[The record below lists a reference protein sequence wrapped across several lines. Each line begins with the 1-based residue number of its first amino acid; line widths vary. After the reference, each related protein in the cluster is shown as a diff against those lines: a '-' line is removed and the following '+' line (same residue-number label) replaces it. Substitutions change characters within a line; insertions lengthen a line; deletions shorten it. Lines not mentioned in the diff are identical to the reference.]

1 MKRVA
6 AILLVAMLCCGF
18 IPQHRASRQDR
29 RYWGVSELYAEAIK
43 QATIHHDTIGAVAA
57 IEAIFQQD
65 SNYGPALN
73 LMARLSR
80 RPDRSA
86 LYAER
91 AYFTDTTN
99 RYYLEDY
106 GRALV
111 AAGKYDKAVG
121 VMKRIVDNKSTDP
134 DHYRILALLYDSR
147 KRPSEALAVLDTAEV
162 RFGRI
167 SQLGRLRQYLLLKTG
182 QTLLALA
189 DARKA
194 VEEAPYIAEN
204 HIALGQVYAT
214 VRRDSLALV
223 SFQQAIAIDSLDVE
237 PWAALEEFYRDKG
250 NIEQSLVIMNRLF
263 ASDKIALGRKIE
275 EWRRLAS
282 DMANYRNHYPLYDQ
296 LIKRLYILYPDSR
309 DVAKL
314 YIQHL
319 ILSGEVEQAL
329 VMQKGLLAGEKRSV
343 AEYLQVIEMES
354 YLNRPDS
361 VAHYTNIA
369 SMLFPEN
376 RQLLAAQSYLAV
388 HNKEYDRAI
397 AINKEMLK
405 GAESDSV
412 RSELWGSI
420 GDIEHQRN
428 NMKQCYKA
436 YEKALRY
443 DADNSSV
450 LNNYA
455 YFLSLEGRNLERA
468 FTMATR
474 ATVLSENNP
483 TFLDTKA
490 WVLYKLGRY
499 GEAKKVM
506 QQALSLDRSQS
517 PEFSLHYGDI
527 LFALGEEFMAK
538 IYWRKA
544 LERGA
549 DAKEIERRF
558 SPQTP
563 QK

>member
-1 MKRVA
+1 MKRGV
-6 AILLVAMLCCGF
+6 AILLVALLCCGF
-18 IPQHRASRQDR
+18 IPQHMALRQEK
-29 RYWGVSELYAEAIK
+29 RYWSVSELYAEAIK
-43 QATIHHDTIGAVAA
+43 YATIHHDTIGAVAT

-65 SNYGPALN
+65 SNYAPALN
-73 LMARLSR
+73 LMARLTR

-86 LYAER
+86 RYAER
-91 AYFTDTTN
+91 AYFADTTN

-111 AAGKYDKAVG
+111 ASGEYDKAVG

-134 DHYRILALLYDSR
+134 DHYRILALLFDSR
-147 KRPSEALAVLDTAEV
+147 KRPSDALSVLDTAEV

-167 SQLGRLRQYLLLKTG
+167 PQLSRLRQYLLLKTG

-204 HIALGQVYAT
+204 HIALGQVYAM
-214 VRRDSLALV
+214 VRRDSSALA
-223 SFQQAIAIDSLDVE
+223 SFQQAIAVDTLDVE
-237 PWAALEEFYRDKG
+237 PWAALEEFYRDRG
-250 NIEQSLVIMNRLF
+250 NIEQSLVVMNRLF
-263 ASDKIALGRKIE
+263 ASDKIALARKVE
-275 EWRRLAS
+275 EWKRLSA
-282 DMANYRNHYPLYDQ
+282 DIANYRKHYPLYDL
-296 LIKRLYILYPDSR
+296 LIKRLYILHPDSR
-309 DVAKL
+309 EVANL

-319 ILSGEVEQAL
+319 LLSGDVDQAL
-329 VMQKGLLAGEKRSV
+329 VMQKGLLGSEKAGIDD
-343 AEYLQVIEMES
+343 YLRVVELES

-361 VAHYTNIA
+361 VALYTEMA
-369 SMLFPEN
+369 SVLFPKN
-376 RQLLAAQSYLAV
+376 RQLLAVQSYLAV

-405 GAESDSV
+405 GVENDTL

-420 GDIEHQRN
+420 GDVEHKRN

-443 DADNSSV
+443 NADNASV

-455 YFLSLEGRNLERA
+455 YFLSLEERNLERA

-474 ATVLSENNP
+474 ATVIAENNP

-499 GEAKKVM
+499 SEAKKVM
-506 QQALSLDRSQS
+506 QQALSLDRSKS
-517 PEFSLHYGDI
+517 PEYSLHYGDI

-558 SPQTP
+558 IPQTP